1 MLPFASSCFVLICRF
16 FKDRHWLFT
25 EFPELSGPETPDQ
38 GEASRMSRNNL
49 SPGNE
54 TQPSTDRKNDSA
66 VTEMTDN
73 ELTSSRH
80 CVQEY
85 PGCGKKKQILEV

>member
-1 MLPFASSCFVLICRF
+1 MLLFASSCFVSICRF

-54 TQPSTDRKNDSA
+54 TQPSTDSKNDSA